1 MVKSVDKCP
10 AYRTISAACDGSEKS
25 MDKLLKFY
33 DAYISKA
40 SLRPLYDAYGNVYI
54 ALAVECWCGKREIP
68 IFAICREGG

>member
-33 DAYISKA
+33 DFEDKQKV
-40 SLRPLYDAYGNVYI
+40 LDAVGKVIKIANGNI
-54 ALAVECWCGKREIP
+54 EMTWNI
-68 IFAICREGG
+68 

>member
-33 DAYISKA
+33 DFEDKQKVLDVFGKVIKIAN
-40 SLRPLYDAYGNVYI
+40 GNI
-54 ALAVECWCGKREIP
+54 EMTWNI
-68 IFAICREGG
+68 

>member
-1 MVKSVDKCP
+1 MVKNVDKCP

-54 ALAVECWCGKREIP
+54 AVDM
-68 IFAICREGG
+68 